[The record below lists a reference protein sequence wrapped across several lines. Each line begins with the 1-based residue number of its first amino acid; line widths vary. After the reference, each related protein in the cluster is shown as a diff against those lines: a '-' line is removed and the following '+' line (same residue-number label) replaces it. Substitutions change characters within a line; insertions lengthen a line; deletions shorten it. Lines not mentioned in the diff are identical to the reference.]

1 VRVDLSTLKH
11 KPGQLKQYILN
22 FTSLASCAGY
32 VLTGSV
38 ENPILPQLFLEHLNP
53 SLQDKIETQKEPPEK
68 LADIIN
74 DARKFDKSYYRSQ
87 SWKTK
92 LMGWQPNRSLPR
104 APYTPKA
111 RDPDA
116 MDIDRLTIDERT
128 PYMKEGKCFRCRKT
142 GHMSRDHMMNPALN
156 AGIGNSSNFRKPG
169 TPYKAIM
176 PTPNKVNNATQ
187 KVRSIRMG
195 LDDEELEKVKIAFIE
210 SLDKKPEESLA
221 NIEECESD
229 DEENQKGF

>member
-1 VRVDLSTLKH
+1 
-11 KPGQLKQYILN
+11 
-22 FTSLASCAGY
+22 
-32 VLTGSV
+32 
-38 ENPILPQLFLEHLNP
+38 LNP
-53 SLQDKIETQKEPPEK
+53 SLRDKIETQKEPPEK

-104 APYTPKA
+104 APYIPKA

-116 MDIDRLTIDERT
+116 MDIDRLTVNERDQ
-128 PYMKEGKCFRCRKT
+128 YMKEGKCFHCGKT
-142 GHMSRDHMMNPALN
+142 GHVSCDHPTNPALN

-176 PTPNKVNNATQ
+176 PAPNKVNYATN
-187 KVRSIRMG
+187 KIRSIMMG
-195 LDDEELEKVKIAFIE
+195 LDNEELEEAKIAFIE
-210 SLDKKPEESLA
+210 SLNEKPEETLA
-221 NIEECESD
+221 TIEENESD
-229 DEENQKGF
+229 DEENKKGFQ

>member
-1 VRVDLSTLKH
+1 
-11 KPGQLKQYILN
+11 
-22 FTSLASCAGY
+22 LASRAGY

-53 SLQDKIETQKEPPEK
+53 SLRDKIETQKEPPEK
-68 LADIIN
+68 LADIIS

-87 SWKTK
+87 SWKMK

-104 APYTPKA
+104 APYIPKA

-116 MDIDRLTIDERT
+116 MDIDRLTIDEQNQ
-128 PYMKEGKCFRCRKT
+128 YMKEGKCFRCGKT
-142 GHMSRDHMMNPALN
+142 GHVSRDHATNPALN
-156 AGIGNSSNFRKPG
+156 AGIGNSSNSRKPG

-176 PTPNKVNNATQ
+176 PAPNKVNYATN
-187 KVRSIRMG
+187 KVRSIMMG
-195 LDDEELEKVKIAFIE
+195 LNNEELEKVKIAFIE
-210 SLDKKPEESLA
+210 SQDKKPEEPLA
-221 NIEECESD
+221 SIEEYESE